1 MTPRIAALVLAC
13 ALPAGPLRAQ
23 LLQHVSLD
31 VGVFRLHF
39 RSAAPGVGETL
50 SGLAAVGRARFIV
63 GPTSLETSYS
73 QGHLVSDTGTA
84 TARDMVDGSAFLAV
98 RPVSW
103 FALKAGPHLRAYVAP
118 GSTER
123 WVMWEAHARAD
134 GSVIPGMLDAN
145 VEGWMALG
153 SAVNVD
159 PGARG
164 ARGGQAGLI
173 LRLWQSPLWAR
184 LTYVVDQATLKN
196 NARTE
201 TVEAVLFAIG
211 LGGR

>member
-1 MTPRIAALVLAC
+1 MRKRIAALLLAGT
-13 ALPAGPLRAQ
+13 LSAGPLRAQ
-23 LLQHVSLD
+23 LLQHVSVD
-31 VGVFRLHF
+31 AGVFRLHF
-39 RSAAPGVGETL
+39 RSAASGVGETL

-63 GPTSLETSYS
+63 GPTSLEASYS
-73 QGHLVSDTGTA
+73 QGRLVSDTGTA
-84 TARDMVDGSAFLAV
+84 AARDMVDGSAFLAV

-103 FALKAGPHLRAYVAP
+103 LALKAGPHLRAYVAP

-123 WVMWEAHARAD
+123 WVMWEAHAHAD
-134 GSVIPGMLDAN
+134 GSIIPGMLDAS
-145 VEGWMALG
+145 VEGWMAVG
-153 SAVNVD
+153 SSVNVD
-159 PGARG
+159 PGAHG

-184 LTYVVDQATLKN
+184 LTYVVDQAELKN

-201 TVEAVLFAIG
+201 TVEAILFAVG

>member
-1 MTPRIAALVLAC
+1 MARIASLALAC
-13 ALPAGPLRAQ
+13 TLAAGPLRAQ
-23 LLQHVSLD
+23 VLQYVSLD
-31 VGVFRLHF
+31 AGVSRLRFHSVVVG
-39 RSAAPGVGETL
+39 GGETL
-50 SGLAAVGRARFIV
+50 SGVAAVGRARFFV
-63 GPTSLETSYS
+63 GAVSLETSYS
-73 QGHLVSDTGTA
+73 QGRLAPDTGAA
-84 TARDMVDGSAFLAV
+84 TSRDLVDGSAFLAV

-103 FALKAGPHLRAYVAP
+103 LALKAGPHLRAYVAP
-118 GSTER
+118 GATER

-134 GSVIPGMLDAN
+134 GPIIAGTLDAH

-153 SAVNVD
+153 SSVNAD
-159 PGARG
+159 PGSLG
-164 ARGGQAGLI
+164 AHGAQAGLI

-184 LTYVVDQATLKN
+184 LTYAVDQAKLRN